1 MQIFDQLGIPSA
13 ATILNIVVISA
24 AVSAINSDIF
34 GAGRMLYGMAQQG
47 QAPRGF
53 AAVSRR
59 GVPWMTVVVMSAA
72 LLIGV
77 VLNYLIPKDVFLL
90 IASIATFATV
100 WVWLMILLSQFNMRR
115 KMDPREAA
123 QLKFPVP
130 LWPAGPILAI
140 AFMVFVILVLAT
152 SRTRRPRLSWEPCG
166 SRCCASPIAC
176 GCCRSARRRR
186 CASRSRARRKT
197 RPGR

>member
-130 LWPAGPILAI
+130 LWPAG
-140 AFMVFVILVLAT
+140 
-152 SRTRRPRLSWEPCG
+152 RSW
-166 SRCCASPIAC
+166 RSP
-176 GCCRSARRRR
+176 SW
-186 CASRSRARRKT
+186 SS
-197 RPGR
+197 